1 MANLEK
7 VKVLVVGDSG
17 VGKTSLVNLICH
29 NERLSSPAWTIG
41 CSVET
46 KVYDY
51 KHGTPQEKEFFIE
64 LWDVGGSANHKCSR
78 SIFYASMNGLI
89 LVHDLTNRKSYLNL
103 RKWLAE
109 VLGSGKEMTGVASRK
124 SSKAS
129 LIVDFDKQDEY
140 DPEQFAGNQ
149 VPILIVGTKSDQ
161 SGTSRTNSFVHGVN
175 LAEEVGADS
184 ISLDCTKIQ
193 DLSDGSENL
202 QKFNMFIDKV
212 IERRFYLRDNSSQ
225 PQTILFQDSTRIDIW
240 KERASKRKAF

>member
-7 VKVLVVGDSG
+7 VKILVVGDSG

-29 NERLSSPAWTIG
+29 NESLPSPAWTIG

-46 KVYDY
+46 KVYEY
-51 KHGTPQEKEFFIE
+51 KQGTPQEKEFFIE

-78 SIFYASMNGLI
+78 SIFYTAMNGLI

-109 VLGSGKEMTGVASRK
+109 VLGAGRELTGVGSRK
-124 SSKAS
+124 TSKTS
-129 LIVDFDKQDEY
+129 LVVDFDNEDEY

-149 VPILIVGTKSDQ
+149 VPILIIGTKSDQ
-161 SGTSRTNSFVHGVN
+161 SGTSRTNNLSRGVN

-184 ISLDCTKIQ
+184 ISMDCTKIQ
-193 DLSDGSENL
+193 ELSHGSQNL
-202 QKFNMFIDKV
+202 QKLNTFIDKV
-212 IERRFYLRDNSSQ
+212 IERRFYFRDNSQVS
-225 PQTILFQDSTRIDIW
+225 LQDNARLENW
-240 KERASKRKAF
+240 KERTSKRKFF